1 MLRKLTHPSLSW
13 ENFIKNFI
21 RNGCQCSYFAFC
33 LGQPNEK
40 TNSGLKKYYFHIFS
54 DGNISFIN
62 FPSKE
67 MWSKKSLKREMSS
80 TAKHNQNPLMAD
92 AKPPTIIILIFVK
105 RVLQFPK
112 YIYASFM
119 KCWNKSNHFYYTLTN
134 AVNCSKEIICFE
146 STSGHVWW
154 HTWTSL

>member
-1 MLRKLTHPSLSW
+1 MRKPTVDW
-13 ENFIKNFI
+13 
-21 RNGCQCSYFAFC
+21 
-33 LGQPNEK
+33 
-40 TNSGLKKYYFHIFS
+40 KKYYFHIFL

-105 RVLQFPK
+105 KVLQFPK
-112 YIYASFM
+112 YIYVLRIF
-119 KCWNKSNHFYYTLTN
+119 HEVL
-134 AVNCSKEIICFE
+134 E
-146 STSGHVWW
+146 
-154 HTWTSL
+154 